1 MRRYAASLLP
11 LALGLAAM
19 LAWRSGR
26 WPAPILYFRADLG
39 AVCLLLGLL
48 GSIALAFGLA
58 AWGWS
63 HRRAAATVAD
73 ARAEQADLHRQ
84 FVRRLDHE
92 MKNPL
97 TALRAAL
104 ANLDGQADGMMPR
117 SADPGAVLASVHS
130 QVDRLARLTTDLRKL
145 TDLETQALELEPV
158 DLGQLL
164 TELVLLARERPEAG
178 CCRFNLALP
187 QAPWPLPPITG
198 DRDLLFLA
206 FLNLVDNAL
215 KFSAAGDTI
224 EVRAFEDGRFVAAEV
239 ADTGP
244 GVSDEELPHL
254 GEELYR
260 GSAAIGVEGSGLGLA
275 LVRAIVARHGGAM
288 TIRSRIGQGTVVT
301 LRLPVAR
308 G

>member
-1 MRRYAASLLP
+1 
-11 LALGLAAM
+11 M
-19 LAWRSGR
+19 LAWQSGR
-26 WPAPILYFRADLG
+26 WPDPIVYLRADLG
-39 AVCLLLGLL
+39 SVWLLLGIA
-48 GSIALAFGLA
+48 GSVVAGLGLA
-58 AWGWS
+58 VWGWS
-63 HRRAAATVAD
+63 RWRAASLVAS

-92 MKNPL
+92 VKNPL

-104 ANLDGQADGMMPR
+104 ANLNGQGDSPA
-117 SADPGAVLASVHS
+117 LASVRG
-130 QVDRLARLTTDLRKL
+130 QVDRLARLTADLRKL
-145 TDLETQALELEPV
+145 TDLEMQPLEQEPV

-164 TELVLLARERPEAG
+164 TELVLLARERPEAS
-178 CCRFNLALP
+178 CCRFSLVLP

-206 FLNLVDNAL
+206 FHNLVDNAL
-215 KFSAAGDTI
+215 KFSAAGDTV

-244 GVSDEELPHL
+244 GVCDEELPHL

-260 GSAAIGVEGSGLGLA
+260 GSAAIGIEGSGLGLA

-288 TIRSRIGQGTVVT
+288 TIRSRLGQGTVVT

-308 G
+308 